1 MLPSLTWWCNSLPM
15 PWLSSRQ
22 RRSVV
27 IHLSVWLYVVA
38 TAVPL
43 CRGATG
49 IPNNDPPGAAPLLT
63 SSQRS
68 GIQQSY
74 RALPVFFEPNQGQ
87 TDPRAK
93 FFSRRHGYT
102 LFLTSSDV
110 VVAYRGNSSGATA
123 KLAQKSPTAGSAAS
137 STAALRMKL
146 VGARAEP
153 ELFADG
159 ELPGKSNY
167 YLGNDPSK
175 WRSNVPH
182 FSRVSYREV
191 YPGVDLVFHDSRQEL
206 EFDLVFAP
214 HASTGEIALHFDGAP
229 RMRVDKAGDL
239 VLTTEVGEV
248 HLHKPVAYQE
258 EAGVRHP
265 VDARFAIHRHGQVAF
280 RLGVYDPTQQ
290 LVIDPSLAFSTYFGG
305 SGEDDIEAMTA
316 CGGDICVTG
325 RTDSI
330 NFPVAFQG
338 GSGQQTKLAG
348 GYDAFVSV
356 LMEQGSSWVL
366 YGSVYLGGSQ
376 DDEATAISYDYTF
389 SNIYV
394 AGVTSS
400 TDFPIPTHAAQ
411 GTYGGGAQDAFV
423 AELDGNFDL
432 LYATYLG
439 GSGSDSATAIVNGG
453 ADAAWVAGG
462 TFSTDFPTVNAYQA
476 VNKGGEDGFLTYVD
490 LAGGKFSGSTYLGG
504 SQNDR
509 ITAMAPGVDLVVA
522 GYTASPDFPV
532 TPGAPQTKCGSDGNC
547 NGGLDDAFVASIF
560 WDTLFDTYLEWAT
573 FLGGSGAD
581 EASAIAERGP
591 TEQSESCQYWIAGK
605 TLSPDFP
612 TTAGAFQSKCGT
624 DGNCN
629 DGQPDVFL
637 FSLTSEP
644 TCTSNPVLS
653 YSTFLGGSGDDE
665 GTGVATDYLGNVYV
679 TGRTASTDFPTGPAL
694 EAPFQ
699 STNAGGADA
708 FITAFK
714 IVGTPGPPLLYSS
727 YLGGSGTENSLGGS
741 SANAAIGAIYVD
753 PSVSQTQPFQVTTYL
768 AGNTSSPNFPVV
780 SPLPNGQTY
789 QGGASD
795 GFVTTLSDTLPVDT
809 VYVAEYLFCPS
820 YPYAPCTGV
829 GVPTGATNTIATN
842 STFGNTNT
850 IFPNYSYYPGT
861 QTTLSYSSP
870 VFWGGPCAG
879 SGYAATCNLTVNG
892 SLNVSVGSAPFTV
905 AVKPSSVFI
914 PAGQSSTSTVTVS
927 PLSNTTYTG
936 QAFLSCAFPPPPP
949 IQTGPPPP
957 PPPPPIVDPPTCS
970 VSPSVVNL
978 VNGGSAT
985 ATLVVY
991 TTGGSGSLSPPRF
1004 KKRSLWAY
1012 GLWLPLSGLMLSGV
1026 FVVGFRWEKKKWI
1039 AAACL
1044 LFAATFIL
1052 ADCGGSNS
1060 GGSGGGT
1067 TPGPYIF
1074 YVTAATADGNSIEGD
1089 FTFTVKD

>member
-1 MLPSLTWWCNSLPM
+1 M
-15 PWLSSRQ
+15 
-22 RRSVV
+22 
-27 IHLSVWLYVVA
+27 
-38 TAVPL
+38 
-43 CRGATG
+43 
-49 IPNNDPPGAAPLLT
+49 
-63 SSQRS
+63 
-68 GIQQSY
+68 
-74 RALPVFFEPNQGQ
+74 
-87 TDPRAK
+87 
-93 FFSRRHGYT
+93 
-102 LFLTSSDV
+102 
-110 VVAYRGNSSGATA
+110 
-123 KLAQKSPTAGSAAS
+123 
-137 STAALRMKL
+137 
-146 VGARAEP
+146 
-153 ELFADG
+153 
-159 ELPGKSNY
+159 
-167 YLGNDPSK
+167 
-175 WRSNVPH
+175 
-182 FSRVSYREV
+182 SYREV

-206 EFDLVFAP
+206 EFDFVVAP

-239 VLTTEVGEV
+239 VLTTEVGEI

-265 VDARFAIHRHGQVAF
+265 VDARFAIQRHGQVAF

-325 RTDSI
+325 RTNSI

-356 LMEQGSSWVL
+356 PMEQGSSGVL

-376 DDEATAISYDYTF
+376 DDEATAISYDGGY
-389 SNIYV
+389 SPNIYV

-400 TDFPIPTHAAQ
+400 TDFPIPGRAAQ

-423 AELDGNFDL
+423 AELGSSSTGGFGL

-439 GSGSDSATAIVNGG
+439 GSGSDTATAIQSIT
-453 ADAAWVAGG
+453 DTAWVAGG

-509 ITAMAPGVDLVVA
+509 ITAMAYPNVDLVVT

-532 TPGAPQTKCGSDGNC
+532 TPGALQTKCGSDGNC
-547 NGGLDDAFVASIF
+547 NGGLDDAFVAALSY
-560 WDTLFDTYLEWAT
+560 DGTSYETYLEWAT

-581 EASAIAERGP
+581 EASAIIGRGP
-591 TEQSESCQYWIAGK
+591 IEQSESCQYC
-605 TLSPDFP
+605 PDFP
-612 TTAGAFQSKCGT
+612 TTAGAFQPKCGT
-624 DGNCN
+624 DANCN
-629 DGQPDVFL
+629 SGQPDVFL
-637 FSLTSEP
+637 LNLTSGASGS
-644 TCTSNPVLS
+644 TCTGNPVLS

-679 TGRTASTDFPTGPAL
+679 TGRTDSADFPTGPAL

-708 FITAFK
+708 FITALK

-795 GFVTTLSDTLPVDT
+795 GFVTTLSDTLRVDT

-820 YPYAPCTGV
+820 YPYTPCTGV
-829 GVPTGATNTIATN
+829 GAPTGATNTIATN

-870 VFWGGPCAG
+870 VFWGGACAG
-879 SGYAATCNLTVNG
+879 SGYSATCNLTVNG

-905 AVKPSSVFI
+905 AAKPSSVFI
-914 PAGQSSTSTVTVS
+914 PAGQSFTSTVTVS

-936 QAFLSCAFPPPPP
+936 QASLSCAFPPPPP

-957 PPPPPIVDPPTCS
+957 PPPTPIVDPPTCS

-985 ATLVVY
+985 ATFVVY
-991 TTGGSGSLSPPRF
+991 TTGGFGSLYPPRF
-1004 KKRSLWAY
+1004 KIRSHWAY

-1026 FVVGFRWEKKKWI
+1026 FVFGFRKEKKKWI

-1044 LFAATFIL
+1044 LFAATFTL

-1060 GGSGGGT
+1060 GGSGGT
-1067 TPGPYIF
+1067 TPGPYVF
-1074 YVTAATADGNSIEGD
+1074 FVTAATADGNSIEGE